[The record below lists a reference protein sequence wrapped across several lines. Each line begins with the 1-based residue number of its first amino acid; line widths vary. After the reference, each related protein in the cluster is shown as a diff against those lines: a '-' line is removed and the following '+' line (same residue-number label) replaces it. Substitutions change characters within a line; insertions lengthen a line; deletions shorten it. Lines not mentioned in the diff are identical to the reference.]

1 MGHCCARGVSGTD
14 GRGRTLIFENQ
25 QQWTM
30 NGCDVRGTII
40 DGLFLGEAEIAR
52 LTDGVD

>member
-1 MGHCCARGVSGTD
+1 M
-14 GRGRTLIFENQ
+14 
-25 QQWTM
+25 
-30 NGCDVRGTII
+30 DVRGTII